1 MKTGVRVEVGRIGSG
16 TGKPQGPEKRAP
28 IPRRVIFRTRQV
40 HVVVKS
46 FTTLLLIH
54 IVDVVDVVVNINFIK
69 KCEKV
74 DPWVGRAHG
83 RL

>member
-1 MKTGVRVEVGRIGSG
+1 
-16 TGKPQGPEKRAP
+16 
-28 IPRRVIFRTRQV
+28 V

-74 DPWVGRAHG
+74 DPWVGRARG